1 MSRVFI
7 TGRPAS
13 AVAAVALA
21 IVGALTAGGCG
32 SSTPKVSAATLL
44 QKAKSTADAA
54 HAVHFVLSSTG
65 VTLSGTNLVNG
76 RGDLVRPSSLQ
87 GSFGVA
93 ISGFTANVKVV
104 SVGNTFEAE
113 LPFSGHYTKTDPSNF
128 GLKNPAELL
137 DPATGLTS
145 LLTLAQAPKLG
156 PSERQGGELLDTVSY
171 TVPGRAVPVIPDANP
186 SEPVQLTVAVDP
198 SSYQLRTVTLTG
210 PFTSA
215 TSNCTYVVTL
225 SNYNEHVSVTL
236 PSAS

>member
-1 MSRVFI
+1 MLV
-7 TGRPAS
+7 G
-13 AVAAVALA
+13 VALG
-21 IVGALTAGGCG
+21 IVGALVAAGCG

-44 QKAKSTADAA
+44 HKAKTTADAA
-54 HAVHFVLSSTG
+54 SAVHFVLTSSG

-104 SVGNTFEAE
+104 SVGGTFEAE
-113 LPFSGHYTKTDPSNF
+113 LPFSGHYTKTNPSDF

-137 DPATGLTS
+137 DPNTGLTS

-171 TVPGRAVPVIPDANP
+171 TVPGRAVPVIPDVNP
-186 SEPVQLTVAVDP
+186 SEPVRLTVGINP
-198 SSYQLRTVTLTG
+198 TSYQLRTVTLTG

-225 SNYNEHVSVTL
+225 SNYNEHVDITL